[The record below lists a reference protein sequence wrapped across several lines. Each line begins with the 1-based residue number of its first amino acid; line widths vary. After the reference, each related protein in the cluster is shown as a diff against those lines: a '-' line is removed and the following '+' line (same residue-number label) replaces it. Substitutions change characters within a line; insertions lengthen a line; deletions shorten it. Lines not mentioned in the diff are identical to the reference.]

1 MKNEKCYMENLQAVD
16 RKIKGLAQAGK
27 PVLLPIVSYRLNR
40 TTEQRLFTGRTLL
53 FR

>member
-1 MKNEKCYMENLQAVD
+1 MENLQSLVSKMK
-16 RKIKGLAQAGK
+16 RTGRM
-27 PVLLPIVSYRLNR
+27 PVLLPIVSYGLNR